1 MEVKMEKTD
10 KLLESIAEKCL
21 NILDKLLDKL
31 DKKVDD
37 EEFIK
42 KMEKY
47 INFKIKE
54 SKQDDWIWRSKLE
67 DK

>member
-1 MEVKMEKTD
+1 MEKTD
-10 KLLESIAEKCL
+10 KLLEGMAEKCL

>member
-1 MEVKMEKTD
+1 MEKTD
-10 KLLESIAEKCL
+10 KLLESIVEKCL

>member
-1 MEVKMEKTD
+1 MEKTD